1 MARDVMKLLH
11 TSDLQLGAPF
21 TFLGEKGQDHRQQL
35 LDTLDAIVDL
45 ALEEGCDLL
54 LIAGDLF
61 DSNHP
66 PESTI
71 ERVRSSLARLNK
83 PTCILP
89 GNHDPFDSKS
99 TYRRVVFP
107 SSVTI
112 FTNQVRELEFPD
124 LGLTVYGNAIIE
136 KDSRESPLRGIQAK
150 EGKGWQ
156 VAIAHGNLDVGRG
169 KNPFRPIQLEEIAA
183 CGMDYVALGDWH
195 SFADYSQGRVKA
207 FYSGSPEPMA
217 FDQDGSGY
225 VARVTLDEDG
235 VQVEKVRVGR
245 ISARRLE
252 IDLTGRDQSVL
263 EELIAEESDR
273 NLMLEVVLE
282 GLREIG
288 SVLDPIDLEER
299 FSNQVYAL
307 RILDQSHVQLQEPAL
322 DEFPEEHIAA
332 RYIEIINRRIA
343 AAEEEAEISKLERA
357 LQIGVALLQGKEVI

>member
-1 MARDVMKLLH
+1 MKLVH

-21 TFLGEKGQDHRQQL
+21 TFLGEKGHVHRQQL
-35 LDTLDAIVDL
+35 LDTFDAIVDL
-45 ALEEGCDLL
+45 ALEEECDLL

-61 DSNHP
+61 DSNRP

-71 ERVRSSLARLNK
+71 DRVKSSLTRLDR
-83 PTCILP
+83 PACILP
-89 GNHDPFDSKS
+89 GNHDSFDEKS
-99 TYRRVVFP
+99 VYRRTNF
-107 SSVTI
+107 SSNVTI
-112 FTNQVRELEFPD
+112 FTDQVREVEFPE
-124 LGLTVYGNAIIE
+124 LGLTVYSNAILA
-136 KDSRESPLRGIQAK
+136 KDSRESPLQGIQAK

-156 VAIAHGNLDVGRG
+156 VALAHGNLDVGPG

-195 SFADYSQGRVKA
+195 SFAEYSQGKVKA

-217 FDQDGSGY
+217 FDQGEAGY
-225 VARVTLDEDG
+225 IAKVTLEEGG

-245 ISARRLE
+245 VSARRLE
-252 IDLTGRDQSVL
+252 VDLTGRDQGVL
-263 EELIAEESDR
+263 EELIAEHEDR
-273 NLMLEVVLE
+273 NLMLELVVG

-288 SVLDPIDLEER
+288 SVLDPVDLEAR
-299 FSNQVYAL
+299 FSDRVYAL
-307 RILDQSHVQLQEPAL
+307 RILDQSHVQLEGPSL

-343 AAEEEAEISKLERA
+343 GAEDEAEISKLERA